1 MSSPFTLPPGFL
13 PHPFFN
19 TQHLLALEA
28 WDKDLVDLT
37 EDEKFAIAV
46 ALGADLVHERRGDGW
61 VWGTKHPMALQK
73 IRGEW
78 RLVER
83 VGP

>member
-1 MSSPFTLPPGFL
+1 MSAFGDLQRFIE
-13 PHPFFN
+13 
-19 TQHLLALEA
+19 TQHSIAAEA

-37 EDEKFAIAV
+37 EAESFAIAV
-46 ALGADLVHERRGDGW
+46 VAGAEVELRPQGASW
-61 VWGTKHPMALQK
+61 VWTTKNPMALQK